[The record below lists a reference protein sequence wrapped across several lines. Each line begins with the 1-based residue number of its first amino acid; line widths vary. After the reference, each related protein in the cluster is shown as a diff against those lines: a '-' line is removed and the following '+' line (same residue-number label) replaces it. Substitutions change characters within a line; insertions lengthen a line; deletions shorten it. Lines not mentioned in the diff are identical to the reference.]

1 MRGGD
6 GPWGSEWE
14 MGGHGGK
21 ALRGRGEKD
30 SSGQNEGTRGWGLGV
45 NLGDRQRPWG
55 AVVGG
60 PWRGERGTQGTSC
73 PRAEALRTTKAPRGQ
88 HRASGTRPPTLLAP
102 AHEPIPPPHPK
113 HPPVEAEAAPGAA
126 PRRWS
131 TAEHSRTTSRPPPH
145 PGARR

>member
-1 MRGGD
+1 
-6 GPWGSEWE
+6 

-60 PWRGERGTQGTSC
+60 PWRGERGDTGHLLPPGRGPEDHKGPTGPTQSE
-73 PRAEALRTTKAPRGQ
+73 RHAAP
-88 HRASGTRPPTLLAP
+88 HPLSP
-102 AHEPIPPPHPK
+102 AHEPTRPK
-113 HPPVEAEAAPGAA
+113 TPTC
-126 PRRWS
+126 RS
-131 TAEHSRTTSRPPPH
+131 
-145 PGARR
+145 